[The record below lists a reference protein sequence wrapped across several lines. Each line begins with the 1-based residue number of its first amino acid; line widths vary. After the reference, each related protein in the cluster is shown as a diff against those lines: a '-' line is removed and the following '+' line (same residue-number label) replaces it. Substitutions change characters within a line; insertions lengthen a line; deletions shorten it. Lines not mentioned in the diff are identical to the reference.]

1 MVRMGRLSLVGRI
14 AARLR
19 SDVRA
24 RPYRPDVTS
33 TRRAPRHR
41 PAGPRMTIAISLLA
55 VASVGVG
62 LALAAGAA
70 LPLGIAAV
78 ATLVLGVAATLV
90 VTDELTRVRRLE
102 AAERARLAMDYQR
115 LAATRQREDAVIVA
129 RLAKRVT
136 TRDMIILRLRRALRM
151 ALRRMDEAED
161 RAQRNATVVTELR
174 AKVHQ
179 LQLRLDAGAGAPA
192 TAASAAVSAAGE
204 EIWED
209 DAPTV
214 IDLVGW
220 DQRASEAAAQ
230 SAEETAG
237 KHLPSRKHA

>member
-1 MVRMGRLSLVGRI
+1 
-14 AARLR
+14 
-19 SDVRA
+19 
-24 RPYRPDVTS
+24 
-33 TRRAPRHR
+33 
-41 PAGPRMTIAISLLA
+41 MTIAIGLLA

-90 VTDELTRVRRLE
+90 VTDELTQVRRSE

-136 TRDMIILRLRRALRM
+136 TRDVIILRLRRALRM

-161 RAQRNATVVTELR
+161 RAQRNAKVVTELR
-174 AKVHQ
+174 ARVHQ
-179 LQLRLDAGAGAPA
+179 LQLRLDAVADAPE
-192 TAASAAVSAAGE
+192 TAASAAASGAASAAGE

-214 IDLVGW
+214 VDLVGW
-220 DQRASEAAAQ
+220 DQRASEAAAK
-230 SAEETAG
+230 SAAETGG